1 MPGEVVQKRAIF
13 ESLKI
18 SNRIVM
24 QKIIEHLPKSSRVLL
39 RFGFDTAESE
49 PSKMCSLFTSRLT
62 SGAIAGIT
70 CRRERQVRID
80 EGNLES
86 TKKYVRSE
94 FGMR

>member
-1 MPGEVVQKRAIF
+1 MRKCVKLENIKQNCNAKN
-13 ESLKI
+13 
-18 SNRIVM
+18 NRIP
-24 QKIIEHLPKSSRVLL
+24 IRVLL

-80 EGNLES
+80 EWNLES